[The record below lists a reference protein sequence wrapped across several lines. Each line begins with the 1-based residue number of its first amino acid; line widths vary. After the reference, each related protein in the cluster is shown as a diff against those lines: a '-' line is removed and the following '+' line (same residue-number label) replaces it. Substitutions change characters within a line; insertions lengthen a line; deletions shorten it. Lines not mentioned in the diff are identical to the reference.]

1 MTPNEPPSALA
12 ANEATANAVMT
23 GSPPKP
29 TAKAKPSSEKEESNQ
44 GKGGGAP
51 RPSPRRFMLPL
62 ILLSVAGFLIFNYYR
77 THPPEIKGELKV
89 SGRIEGYETNVG
101 AKIAGRV
108 EMISNREGDV
118 VKEGQLLVR
127 LSDEDIQAQLRGANA
142 LWERAKESYNQ
153 AQDQISVVESQ
164 IDESKLNVQ
173 QSGEDAQGRIENAA
187 ASLAAAN
194 ANLSSAEA
202 QVVEAKS
209 NLDLAKLRQVRYRN
223 LARSGAVMKD
233 QADQADT
240 TRDTDEAIL
249 IARIAQVA
257 AAKKQLAAAEG
268 LLIQAKTARLNPHIR
283 NAQLSALEQ
292 QLKQARSALIGSSHD
307 IGNAKASA
315 DQIRANIAYLN
326 IPSPINGIVTA
337 RSVEPGAVVAA
348 GQTVIALI
356 NLDTV
361 YLRAYVPEGSI
372 GRVRV
377 GQKATVYLDNDAKRG
392 YEGTLIEI
400 DPEASFTPEN
410 IYFKD
415 DRVKQVF
422 GIKIAMD
429 HPGGYA
435 KPGMPADAVIDT
447 EGK

>member
-1 MTPNEPPSALA
+1 MMPNEPSSALA
-12 ANEATANAVMT
+12 SSEATAKAVVAS
-23 GSPPKP
+23 SPRAS
-29 TAKAKPSSEKEESNQ
+29 AKAPTSTEKANKKSN
-44 GKGGGAP
+44 GNPHG
-51 RPSPRRFMLPL
+51 SPRRFILPL
-62 ILLSVAGFLIFNYYR
+62 ILLTIGAILVWNYYS
-77 THPPEIKGELKV
+77 THPPEEKGRLKV

-118 VKEGQLLVR
+118 VKTGQLVVR
-127 LSDEDIQAQLRGANA
+127 LSDEDIQAQLRGASA
-142 LWERAKESYNQ
+142 LWAKAKESYRQ
-153 AQDQISVVESQ
+153 AQDQISVIQSQ
-164 IDESKLNVQ
+164 IDESKLNVRQ
-173 QSGEDAQGRIENAA
+173 AGEDARGRIENSAASVAA
-187 ASLAAAN
+187 AS
-194 ANLSSAEA
+194 ANLSQAEA
-202 QVVEAKS
+202 QVTEARA
-209 NLDLAKLRQVRYRN
+209 NLDLAKLRQIRYRN
-223 LARSGAVMKD
+223 LANHGAVMKD

-240 TRDTDEAIL
+240 TRETDEAIV
-249 IARIAQVA
+249 IARIAQVE
-257 AAKKQLAAAEG
+257 AAKKQLTAAQG
-268 LLIQAKTARLNPHIR
+268 NLIQAKGARLNPPIQSAR
-283 NAQLSALEQ
+283 LKALEL
-292 QLKQARSALIGSSHD
+292 QLKQSQSALLASAQD
-307 IGNAKASA
+307 ISNAKASV
-315 DQIRANIAYLN
+315 DQINANIAYLN
-326 IPSPINGIVTA
+326 ILSPINGIVTA

-377 GQKATVYLDNDAKRG
+377 GQKSIVYLDNDAKRG
-392 YEGTLIEI
+392 YEGTVIEI